1 MFATLRREGLR
12 QVARINTST
21 LPTTS
26 LCLALPRNR
35 AIVSLPKTVSCA
47 PPSVRLFTIYSR
59 NCSAA
64 EAAVQEDAEAAFDA
78 VKAAGREAAMRKIP
92 ELFKFQ
98 DLLNHNLIDK
108 KVMKAI
114 LEDMK
119 FENMTDV
126 QTKTLRAT
134 LEGNDV

>member
-1 MFATLRREGLR
+1 M
-12 QVARINTST
+12 
-21 LPTTS
+21 
-26 LCLALPRNR
+26 
-35 AIVSLPKTVSCA
+35 
-47 PPSVRLFTIYSR
+47 
-59 NCSAA
+59 
-64 EAAVQEDAEAAFDA
+64 QEDAEAAFDA